1 MFGQK
6 YMNPLRQKI
15 KDEIKDAM
23 IKKDTVRL
31 MTLRNLVDAVSK
43 EYVVKGIKKD
53 EEVTEEDVIVL
64 VKRLVKQRKD
74 AIDQF
79 IAGGRPE
86 LAENETAEMKI
97 LETYLPQVMSREE
110 IKKIAEVKKAELG
123 ITDKSKIGVFVG
135 ALMKELKGKAD
146 GADVKAVADELLQ

>member
-1 MFGQK
+1 MI
-6 YMNPLRQKI
+6 RQKI

-31 MTLRNLVDAVSK
+31 MTLRNLTDAVSK

-53 EEVTEEDVIVL
+53 EEVTDEDVIAI

-74 AIDQF
+74 SIEQF
-79 IAGGRPE
+79 NKGGRPE
-86 LAENETAEMKI
+86 LAADEEAELKV
-97 LETYLPQVMSREE
+97 LEAYLPQTMSIED
-110 IKKIAEVKKAELG
+110 ITKIAEAKKAELG

-135 ALMKELKGKAD
+135 ALMKDLKGKAD
-146 GADVKAVADELLQ
+146 GADVKAVAEKLLN